1 MRISLIGAVAL
12 AVGALLLVLG
22 LNASSSPMESMMHGL
37 TGQYSDRTTWMLVGG
52 VALIVVGGVLTLRR
66 WR

>member
-22 LNASSSPMESMMHGL
+22 FNASSSPMESFMHGL